1 MSWDISGKYCIVT
14 GASSGI
20 GKAIAH
26 GLASGGAN
34 VTIVCRN
41 AVRGREAR
49 DEIVKAT
56 GNESVEVMLADLSSQ
71 QQTKDLAHSY
81 RDTHPALHL
90 LVNNAGVIM
99 EQRVLTADGIEMT
112 FAVNYLACYMLSNLL
127 VDLLKSSAP
136 SRIVNLT
143 SAVHRTV
150 RLDFANLQG
159 EKRYN
164 RDQAYAQSKLA
175 DAVFSHELGRR
186 LDGTGVTVNCVCP
199 GAVSSHLWEKSSR
212 LVHGFFK
219 ALMKGPQE
227 GARVPLYVATSQDLD
242 GMTCCYF
249 QTGQH
254 LKFSR
259 VRTKSTMTRSSA
271 ETYNREVAARLWE
284 ASEKLTGVRFG
295 G

>member
-1 MSWDISGKYCIVT
+1 MSWDMSGKYCIVT

-34 VTIVCRN
+34 VTIVCRD

-56 GNESVEVMLADLSSQ
+56 GNESVEVMLADL
-71 QQTKDLAHSY
+71 
-81 RDTHPALHL
+81 
-90 LVNNAGVIM
+90 
-99 EQRVLTADGIEMT
+99 
-112 FAVNYLACYMLSNLL
+112 
-127 VDLLKSSAP
+127 
-136 SRIVNLT
+136 
-143 SAVHRTV
+143 
-150 RLDFANLQG
+150 
-159 EKRYN
+159 
-164 RDQAYAQSKLA
+164 AYAQSKLA
-175 DAVFSHELGRR
+175 DVVFSHELGRR

-212 LVHGFFK
+212 LVHGFFT

-227 GARVPLYVATSQDLD
+227 GARLPLYVATSQDLD

-259 VRTKSTMTRSSA
+259 VRTKSTMRRSSA
-271 ETYNREVAARLWE
+271 ETDNREVAARLWE
-284 ASEKLTGVRFG
+284 MSEKLTGVRFG

>member
-1 MSWDISGKYCIVT
+1 MSWDISGKFCIVT

-26 GLASGGAN
+26 GLAAAGAH

-49 DEIVKAT
+49 DEIRRET
-56 GNESVEVMLADLSSQ
+56 GNEMVELMLADLSSQ
-71 QQTKDLAHSY
+71 QQTRDLARHYREGHS
-81 RDTHPALHL
+81 ALHL

-99 EQRVLTADGIEMT
+99 EERVLTADGIETT
-112 FAVNYLACYMLSNLL
+112 FAVNYLAYFMLSNLL
-127 VDLLKSSAP
+127 LDSLKRSAP

-164 RDQAYAQSKLA
+164 RDLAYAQSKLA

-186 LDGTGVTVNCVCP
+186 LEGTGVTVNCVCP

-212 LVHGFFK
+212 LVHGFFN
-219 ALMKGPQE
+219 ALMKDPQE

-242 GMTCCYF
+242 GITCCYF

-254 LKFSR
+254 LKLSR

-271 ETYNREVAARLWE
+271 ETYDREVAARLWE